1 MTLDGILML
10 KLCGSLFNCTQRWW
24 YEIEADLRHLTLN
37 NQNTTNMDLFT
48 ELGNLLNPAIAVE
61 PVLVTGLTCRKCK
74 HNQSWQCNSKVFHY
88 CGIRKSNL
96 TSNKLLK
103 IKCKNPACS
112 LFEPCC

>member
-1 MTLDGILML
+1 
-10 KLCGSLFNCTQRWW
+10 
-24 YEIEADLRHLTLN
+24 
-37 NQNTTNMDLFT
+37 MDLFT
-48 ELGNLLNPAIAVE
+48 ELGLLNPAIAVE
-61 PVLVTGLTCRKCK
+61 PVLATGLTCRKCK

-112 LFEPCC
+112 LFDPCC